1 MKKNKNYGVRT
12 FKTTTP
18 WSDSDLN
25 IIMGIQA
32 KYKFQHD
39 KLAEKLLNAIEHVK
53 SRTALIKSNPSAKE
67 QIAYLN
73 QIAAT
78 AHKLNTLMD
87 IGNMGI
93 KIRRRI
99 SCTMTNGARKLN
111 YLNRILIQLDHACE
125 QAISN
130 VRFDADDNHF
140 NKIPENSDHGNKKT
154 VIKPMLRFLID
165 IFEEGSLLNP
175 SVYKSSYK
183 DEYYHGHLFQFC
195 IELIPLLEKKGQIKI
210 GKASTIGDYLIE
222 LKNLVEQNN
231 KMYTGKTE

>member
-25 IIMGIQA
+25 IIMAIQA

-73 QIAAT
+73 EIAAT

-93 KIRRRI
+93 KIRRQI
-99 SCTMTNGARKLN
+99 SRTMTNSARKVN
-111 YLNRILIQLDHACE
+111 YLDRILIQLEHACE

-140 NKIPENSDHGNKKT
+140 NKIPENSDHGNKKR
-154 VIKPMLRFLID
+154 V
-165 IFEEGSLLNP
+165 N
-175 SVYKSSYK
+175 SVQKAK
-183 DEYYHGHLFQFC
+183 C
-195 IELIPLLEKKGQIKI
+195 RKI
-210 GKASTIGDYLIE
+210 CS
-222 LKNLVEQNN
+222 
-231 KMYTGKTE
+231 